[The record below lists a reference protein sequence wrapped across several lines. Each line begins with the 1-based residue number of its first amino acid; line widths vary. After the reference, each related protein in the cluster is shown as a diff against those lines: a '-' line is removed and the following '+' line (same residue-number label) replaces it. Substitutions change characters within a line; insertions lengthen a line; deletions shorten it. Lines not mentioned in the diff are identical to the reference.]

1 MDPETWIDRAL
12 AGRPELTAAEARAKA
27 ARELE
32 IDSVLQ
38 MFPALSLSAN
48 WRWSD
53 QASGFDSEQTSWWIG
68 LGASLPIWDGGLMIH
83 GARQASS
90 RKRQAKELARAT
102 RQRVQVDVLDAH
114 GSWRRAVQ
122 AVPVAQLEFDMSTE
136 AYRLISA
143 RYQAGEIRQLE
154 VLEGSAALK
163 NAELNLLK
171 AQVEAR
177 LAAAALLAAGGA
189 LEEWIDAL
197 R

>member
-1 MDPETWIDRAL
+1 
-12 AGRPELTAAEARAKA
+12 
-27 ARELE
+27 
-32 IDSVLQ
+32 
-38 MFPALSLSAN
+38 
-48 WRWSD
+48 
-53 QASGFDSEQTSWWIG
+53 
-68 LGASLPIWDGGLMIH
+68 MIH

-114 GSWRRAVQ
+114 GSWMRAVQ